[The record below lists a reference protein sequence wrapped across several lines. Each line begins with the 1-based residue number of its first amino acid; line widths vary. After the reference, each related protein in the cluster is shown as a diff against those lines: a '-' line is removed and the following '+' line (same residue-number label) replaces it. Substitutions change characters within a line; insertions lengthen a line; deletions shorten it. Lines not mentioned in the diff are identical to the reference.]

1 MLETLT
7 TSRESGAYRVGLTLF
22 LLGGMLLLGGIRAS
36 GMLIALGWTIVIVV
50 TVITLIRTFNRTV
63 VAGVI
68 GYREGR
74 GNDR

>member
-7 TSRESGAYRVGLTLF
+7 TSRESGAYWVGLTLF

-68 GYREGR
+68 GYRERR